1 MMHIECGKS
10 NNLKRLHPVIY
21 FDDSY
26 KEIASPILLMVLC
39 EYIEPI
45 H

>member
-1 MMHIECGKS
+1 MNAVKS
-10 NNLKRLHPVIY
+10 NNLKLLHPIIY
-21 FDDSY
+21 SDDSY
-26 KEIASPILLMVLC
+26 KETASPILWMVLC

>member
-1 MMHIECGKS
+1 MNAVKS
-10 NNLKRLHPVIY
+10 NNLKLLHPVIY
-21 FDDSY
+21 FNDSY
-26 KEIASPILLMVLC
+26 KETASSFLLMVLC